1 MSAEI
6 SSSRKPSHRLYVV
19 VGEGSEATWIPV
31 GAAWPNR
38 DGQGYGIELDAV
50 PLHGR
55 LAMRMPKAKAPAADE
70 SRD

>member
-1 MSAEI
+1 MSAEN

-19 VGEGSEATWIPV
+19 VGEGSEATWIPI

-38 DGQGYGIELDAV
+38 DGQGYGIELHAA

-55 LAMRMPKAKAPAADE
+55 LAMRVAKAKGSAD
-70 SRD
+70 SRG